1 MEMSTIR
8 IFRLIRT
15 LTLLSLSLTLTSK
28 SFIPP
33 VFWGSGGKLAIV
45 DPGSYHCN
53 CCSAGKAVL
62 RRSEPRKYCNRV
74 VRTLFSKNNKI
85 AVVLLWTG
93 FSVIAAGIIAGII
106 IGDDDY
112 ERLWLVTFVYWV
124 SGFLSGL
131 FFIAL
136 SEIIEQLHKLN
147 MKPNKEPEDDEL
159 ILLND

>member
-1 MEMSTIR
+1 M
-8 IFRLIRT
+8 
-15 LTLLSLSLTLTSK
+15 
-28 SFIPP
+28 
-33 VFWGSGGKLAIV
+33 
-45 DPGSYHCN
+45 
-53 CCSAGKAVL
+53 
-62 RRSEPRKYCNRV
+62 
-74 VRTLFSKNNKI
+74 FSKNNKI